1 MKTSFRGCVI
11 GHPIGHSLSPFLH
24 QRLFALQGRTAEYG
38 FQDIAPE
45 ALPEQLPR
53 LLREQDG
60 LNVTIPHKQAVIP
73 YLTRLSGRAQRYRSV
88 NTIAV
93 TPDGAVGYNTDA
105 DGFLSALR
113 DGGVPLKGRVVL
125 LGCGGVGR
133 TFACEAALAG
143 CTLVNAVR
151 EQDLPF
157 AEELRAFVTSLVPKA
172 EYTIVRMDEVDGD
185 VDLLINA
192 TPVGMYPHT
201 DALPVPEAVL
211 SRTAA
216 VFDAVYNPRVTRL
229 LERAAA
235 CGAKTV
241 GGMPMLVWQAVAA
254 HAIWYD
260 AVFSDATVRGVIEEA
275 LAYMEAHF
283 R

>member
-1 MKTSFRGCVI
+1 
-11 GHPIGHSLSPFLH
+11 
-24 QRLFALQGRTAEYG
+24 
-38 FQDIAPE
+38 
-45 ALPEQLPR
+45 
-53 LLREQDG
+53 
-60 LNVTIPHKQAVIP
+60 
-73 YLTRLSGRAQRYRSV
+73 
-88 NTIAV
+88 
-93 TPDGAVGYNTDA
+93 
-105 DGFLSALR
+105 
-113 DGGVPLKGRVVL
+113 
-125 LGCGGVGR
+125 
-133 TFACEAALAG
+133 
-143 CTLVNAVR
+143 
-151 EQDLPF
+151 
-157 AEELRAFVTSLVPKA
+157 
-172 EYTIVRMDEVDGD
+172 MDEVDGD

-260 AVFSDATVRGVIEEA
+260 AVFSDETVRGVIEEA

>member
-38 FQDIAPE
+38 LRDIAPE
-45 ALPEQLPR
+45 ALPEQLPH

-157 AEELRAFVTSLVPKA
+157 AEELRAFVTSLVPQA

-260 AVFSDATVRGVIEEA
+260 GIFSDETVRGVIEEA